1 MKQANRFT
9 TEGAHPRVITDGF
22 DLAQKEALKVC
33 LLSGFFFFDPFLLLT
48 FSLGCVVP

>member
-22 DLAQKEALKVC
+22 DLAKKEALKVC
-33 LLSGFFFFDPFLLLT
+33 LLSGFFLIPSSCSPSLL
-48 FSLGCVVP
+48 VV